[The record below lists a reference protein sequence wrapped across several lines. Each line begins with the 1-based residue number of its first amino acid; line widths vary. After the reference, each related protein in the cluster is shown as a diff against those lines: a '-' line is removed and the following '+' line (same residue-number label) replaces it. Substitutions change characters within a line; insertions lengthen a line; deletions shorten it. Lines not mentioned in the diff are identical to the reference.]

1 MKRLARGMTLI
12 ELLVTIAIVA
22 FVMTSVVGALASN
35 SVQSAHRMV
44 RQQATAIAAAYL
56 EEIMQ
61 RPVTDP
67 NPAPEAGRADFDNVD
82 DYNGITN
89 AQVADQQGNVIP
101 NLDDYRVTVQTAQG
115 NIGGL
120 PAAQVRLINVT
131 VTHANS
137 GITVFMSGYRTNHP
151 LSP

>member
-1 MKRLARGMTLI
+1 MTRHARGMTLI

-35 SVQSAHRMV
+35 SMQSAHRMV
-44 RQQATAIAAAYL
+44 RQQATAIASAYL

-82 DYNGITN
+82 DYNGINSALIT
-89 AQVADQQGNVIP
+89 DQQGLLVP

-115 NIGGL
+115 NLTGI

-131 VTHANS
+131 VTHLGS